1 MLGKNRRLNG
11 GTGFGPGVFG
21 VAFLPT
27 LGPPRDRR
35 RRRNPGGSG
44 PGRRAFVQCRT
55 PARRGDVRVRVFLM
69 PEPDREVLCYSRRVL
84 GYALWLV
91 YQFDDAE
98 VVALAVTDRPP
109 RPAD

>member
-1 MLGKNRRLNG
+1 VARR
-11 GTGFGPGVFG
+11 TGFG

-27 LGPPRDRR
+27 LDHLGIAGDAATRAAV
-35 RRRNPGGSG
+35 
-44 PGRRAFVQCRT
+44 GRVVGRLFNAEHL
-55 PARRGDVRVRVFLM
+55 PAPGDVRVRVFLM

>member
-1 MLGKNRRLNG
+1 M
-11 GTGFGPGVFG
+11 
-21 VAFLPT
+21 
-27 LGPPRDRR
+27 
-35 RRRNPGGSG
+35 
-44 PGRRAFVQCRT
+44 
-55 PARRGDVRVRVFLM
+55 RVFLM